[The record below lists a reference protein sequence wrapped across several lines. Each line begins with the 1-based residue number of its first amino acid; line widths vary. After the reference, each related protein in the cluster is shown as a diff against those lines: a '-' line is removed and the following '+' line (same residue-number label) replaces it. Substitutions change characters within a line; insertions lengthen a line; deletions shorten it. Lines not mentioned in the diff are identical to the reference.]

1 MWEKAK
7 HNDFS
12 DLLPDKGKHR
22 KPEEI
27 DLDEDSMHPLFMEM
41 MQDVIAQQKEQGAT
55 PKLRAGWDDCEIS
68 DSAWERF
75 MQKHSKKGG
84 GKNDN
89 AISDQAGANSGS
101 PAQGRN
107 ERAGAGEGDG
117 NF

>member
-12 DLLPDKGKHR
+12 DLPPDKGKHR

-41 MQDVIAQQKEQGAT
+41 MQDVIAQQKA
-55 PKLRAGWDDCEIS
+55 
-68 DSAWERF
+68 
-75 MQKHSKKGG
+75 HSKKGG
-84 GKNDN
+84 DKNDD

>member
-27 DLDEDSMHPLFMEM
+27 DLDEDSTHPLFMEM
-41 MQDVIAQQKEQGAT
+41 MQDVIAQQKARSE
-55 PKLRAGWDDCEIS
+55 
-68 DSAWERF
+68 
-75 MQKHSKKGG
+75 KGG
-84 GKNDN
+84 DKNDN
-89 AISDQAGANSGS
+89 AISDQTGANSGS